1 MTTYSKKIRID
12 TQKTVL
18 SSFSCAY
25 KTERFLNETKR
36 IRECDLFLSKIFEAL
51 ITELDALVSTRR
63 TEFKI
68 SINGRHDFYFMLG
81 LGIGDKRLNKKDVLF
96 TRYETTDSEILFNDG
111 RFAYYLQSVR
121 VFDGIITEGNANVS
135 STDFNKI
142 YRVQGTDKASFP
154 LLSSTQKEIVETE
167 NKNVLVQGVAGSGK
181 TNICIDKILFAA
193 SREYRGRV
201 LYTTFSRGLL
211 IDTQAKI
218 NSFNE
223 TLSLLIGD
231 IKSGRVVYADKHH
244 KEAIENRLGIELDC
258 EEEGKILLKLEAIRD
273 YLNSKVD
280 YYLIE
285 DLYVKVLGGKRTPS
299 GEESFTRGYLT
310 QSYVEGQIAKL
321 KNLSAEVIYKEIF
334 GLIFGSCD
342 GEEFPPE
349 ILPYESYVLKRSGSF
364 TRTEC
369 EVIYRLARD
378 YKVYLLKR
386 NLTDNNFMSRELIA
400 NIDKLP
406 RYSLSILDEVQDMTE
421 VNLALM
427 NAMSLKLF
435 CVGDALQMINPS
447 YFSFA
452 YLKRLLYTE
461 DTTDVK
467 ELANNYRNTKK
478 IADIIGSLGTL
489 NVSRFGTHSFVLK
502 GVSVETDVST
512 SAVIVDGKGFLEEL
526 KSKKFSN
533 YTLIVSNLKQK
544 ARMRALLGNREIL
557 TVSEIKGLERD
568 TVILYNVLSD
578 NYDKWEALERISV
591 NRKTAD
597 ENSVYRY
604 YFNLFYV
611 AVSRAKANVYVY
623 EDRVV
628 PAFTEFFRKEFTRLK
643 VPYAIAELNKI
654 LSVIEIEEEE
664 LLSRI
669 RKFVSLGQF
678 DNARIACENLK
689 DELKRKEELKRI
701 EINELYVL
709 RGNYRDAG
717 IRYWEAGLYDDAE
730 DMFKLSGDHKLIEFM
745 RACLKEDNHALDY
758 DIVRFYTEVE
768 GNDIAQNLIL
778 ETLRNDLKDLRE
790 KHKNLNASFKALK
803 EKRNG

>member
-1 MTTYSKKIRID
+1 MPIYSKKIRID
-12 TQKTVL
+12 TLKTVL
-18 SSFSCAY
+18 SSLSCAY
-25 KTERFLNETKR
+25 KTERFLVATKK
-36 IRECDLFLSKIFEAL
+36 IRDCDLFISKLFESIIPEIDNL
-51 ITELDALVSTRR
+51 LNSRQK
-63 TEFKI
+63 EFKI
-68 SINGRHDFYFMLG
+68 SIGGRHNFYFMLG
-81 LGIGDKRLNKKDVLF
+81 ASLLDKRFKRKDVLF
-96 TRYETTDSEILFNDG
+96 TRYETADQEILFNDG

-121 VFDGIITEGNANVS
+121 VFDGVITDGVS
-135 STDFNKI
+135 QVSTTDFNKI

-154 LLSSTQKEIVETE
+154 LLSPTQKEIVETE

-193 SREYRGRV
+193 SREYRGKV

-211 IDTQAKI
+211 IDTQAKV
-218 NSFNE
+218 NSFND
-223 TLSLLIGD
+223 TLTALIND
-231 IKSGRVVYADKHH
+231 IKSNRVIYADGHR

-258 EEEGKILLKLEAIRD
+258 DDDNKILLKLEAIRN
-273 YLNSKVD
+273 YLNNKVD

-285 DLYVKVLGGKRTPS
+285 DLYVKLLGGKLTPS

-310 QSYVEGQIAKL
+310 QSFVEGQISKL
-321 KNLSAEVIYKEIF
+321 KNLSAEVIYKEIY

-342 GEEFPPE
+342 GAETPPE
-349 ILPYESYVLKRSGSF
+349 ILPLESYVLKRSGSF

-369 EVIYRLARD
+369 EVIYRLAKD
-378 YKVYLLKR
+378 YKAYLLKR
-386 NLTDNNFMSRELIA
+386 NLTDNNFMSRALIA
-400 NIDKLP
+400 NADKLP
-406 RYSLSILDEVQDMTE
+406 HYSLSILDEVQDMTE

-427 NAMSLKLF
+427 NAISLKLF

-478 IADIIGSLGTL
+478 IADIIGALGTL

-502 GVSVETDVST
+502 GVSVDTDVST
-512 SAVIVDGKGFLEEL
+512 SAVIVDGKGFIEEL
-526 KSKKFSN
+526 KNKKFDT

-578 NYDKWEALERISV
+578 NFDKWEALERISV

-611 AVSRAKANVYVY
+611 AVSRAKLNVYVY

-628 PAFTEFFRKEFTRLK
+628 PAFTEFFRKEFARLR
-643 VPYAIAELNKI
+643 VPNAIGELDKI
-654 LSVIEIEEEE
+654 LSVVEIEEEE

-678 DNARIACENLK
+678 ENARIATENLK
-689 DELKRKEELKRI
+689 DEFKRRDELKRI
-701 EINELYVL
+701 EVSELYVL
-709 RGNYRDAG
+709 HGNYRDAG
-717 IRYWEAGLYDDAE
+717 IRYWEAGLIEDAE
-730 DMFKLSGDHKLIEFM
+730 QMFRLSGDHKLIDFM

-758 DIVRFYTEVE
+758 DIVRFYTEVD
-768 GNDIAQNLIL
+768 GNDIAQNLII